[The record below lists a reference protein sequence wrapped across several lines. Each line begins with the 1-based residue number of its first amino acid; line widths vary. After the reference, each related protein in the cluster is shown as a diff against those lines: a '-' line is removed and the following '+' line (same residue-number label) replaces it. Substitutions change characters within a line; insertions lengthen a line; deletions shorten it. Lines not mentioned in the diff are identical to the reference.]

1 MELDRLL
8 SSLHTYFQKTRVR
21 NDVFDVLNQITSL
34 LPASGIFTYND
45 GSSGNHLFLA
55 GTIPIYFR
63 NDRYNIPVEI
73 WIVETY
79 PMAPPVCFVRP
90 TAEMMIRPRH
100 PHVSKEGFI
109 VVPYLTDWQEN
120 NTLVELVAQ
129 LSSIF
134 GGIPPVFQRPKHEM
148 TSEIEEKDH
157 TQWTE
162 DRSSRI
168 RNDCE
173 SQRLSSSFHS
183 IDLESQRI
191 SDDDRVKR
199 NLKMDVIAEIQLR
212 VQQCF
217 QDIKDDIDLQM
228 EHQIQLKK
236 SKTRVEE
243 GIVSLQRHC
252 EQLTKRKE
260 VLMQQ
265 NARADEWLRHYDTNT
280 QVDID
285 SIILPKDSLTTQL
298 LLALADYHSCE
309 DALYYLDRC
318 LSNGNIAFDL
328 YLKQIRKLSTKQ
340 FLSLALAQKL
350 AQLQR
355 EKPPRH

>member
-1 MELDRLL
+1 
-8 SSLHTYFQKTRVR
+8 
-21 NDVFDVLNQITSL
+21 
-34 LPASGIFTYND
+34 
-45 GSSGNHLFLA
+45 
-55 GTIPIYFR
+55 
-63 NDRYNIPVEI
+63 
-73 WIVETY
+73 
-79 PMAPPVCFVRP
+79 
-90 TAEMMIRPRH
+90 
-100 PHVSKEGFI
+100 
-109 VVPYLTDWQEN
+109 
-120 NTLVELVAQ
+120 
-129 LSSIF
+129 
-134 GGIPPVFQRPKHEM
+134 
-148 TSEIEEKDH
+148 
-157 TQWTE
+157 
-162 DRSSRI
+162 
-168 RNDCE
+168 
-173 SQRLSSSFHS
+173 
-183 IDLESQRI
+183 
-191 SDDDRVKR
+191 
-199 NLKMDVIAEIQLR
+199 
-212 VQQCF
+212 
-217 QDIKDDIDLQM
+217 M

-265 NARADEWLRHYDTNT
+265 NARADEWLRHYDTNVRLCILSDSPHTMCQT

-285 SIILPKDSLTTQL
+285 SIILPKDSLTTQYVLFNRSVLTDNPFRL